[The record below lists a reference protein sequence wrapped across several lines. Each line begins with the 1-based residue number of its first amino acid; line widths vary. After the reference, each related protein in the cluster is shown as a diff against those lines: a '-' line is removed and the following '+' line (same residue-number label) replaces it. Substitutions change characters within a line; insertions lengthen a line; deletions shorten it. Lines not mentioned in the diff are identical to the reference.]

1 MKSFESE
8 VMDLG
13 YYSEEEITREEYESM
28 SDNARENLAIKRF
41 EDVSGVSVTKFYLK
55 KPLNLTNE
63 QLMVISQLKVEKKI
77 ETIKKIIIG
86 FAILVAAP
94 IIIGFLINIANA
106 ITVAKYY

>member
-55 KPLNLTNE
+55 KKSWLAWPAMWKME
-63 QLMVISQLKVEKKI
+63 
-77 ETIKKIIIG
+77 
-86 FAILVAAP
+86 F
-94 IIIGFLINIANA
+94 
-106 ITVAKYY
+106 